1 MLIEVSTG
9 EVADKISILVIK
21 NEKITDQ
28 AKLANIQKELSTLV
42 ESFPAEILIDK
53 LYNELCHVNIQ
64 LWYIEDAIREKERLK
79 EFDEEFI
86 KLARDVY
93 FTNDRRATIKK
104 EINIK
109 YGSDIIE
116 EKSYKP
122 Y

>member
-1 MLIEVSTG
+1 MLIDVSTG

-21 NEKITDQ
+21 NDKIKDTTQLD
-28 AKLANIQKELSTLV
+28 NVQKELSALV

-53 LYNELCHVNIQ
+53 LYTELSVINYQ
-64 LWYIEDAIREKERLK
+64 LWRIEDNIREKERLG
-79 EFDEEFI
+79 EFDAEFI
-86 KLARDVY
+86 QLARDVY
-93 FTNDRRATIKK
+93 FTNDRRAFIKK

-116 EKSYKP
+116 EKSYNP

>member
-64 LWYIEDAIREKERLK
+64 LWHIEDAIREKERLK

-116 EKSYKP
+116 EKSYNP

>member
-1 MLIEVSTG
+1 MYIEVSTG

-21 NEKITDQ
+21 NEKITDR
-28 AKLANIQKELSTLV
+28 AKLANVQKEISTLV
-42 ESFPAEILIDK
+42 DMFPAEILIDK
-53 LYNELCHVNIQ
+53 LYAELCHVNIQ
-64 LWYIEDAIREKERLK
+64 LWHIEDAIREKERLK

-116 EKSYKP
+116 EKSYNP

>member
-1 MLIEVSTG
+1 MYIEVSTG

-21 NEKITDQ
+21 NEKITDE
-28 AKLANIQKELSTLV
+28 AKLANVQKELSALI
-42 ESFPAEILIDK
+42 ELFPAEILIDK

-64 LWYIEDAIREKERLK
+64 LWHIEDAIREKERLR

-93 FTNDRRATIKK
+93 FTNDRRAAVKK

-109 YGSDIIE
+109 YGSDFVE
-116 EKSYKP
+116 EKSYNT

>member
-21 NEKITDQ
+21 NEKIKDTTQ
-28 AKLANIQKELSTLV
+28 LANVQKELSALI
-42 ESFPAEILIDK
+42 ELFPAEILIDK

-64 LWYIEDAIREKERLK
+64 LWHIEDAIREKERLG
-79 EFDEEFI
+79 EFDAEFI

-93 FTNDRRATIKK
+93 FTNDRRAAIKK

-109 YGSDIIE
+109 YGSDFVE
-116 EKSYKP
+116 EKSYKV

>member
-1 MLIEVSTG
+1 MYIEVSTG

-21 NEKITDQ
+21 NEKITDE
-28 AKLANIQKELSTLV
+28 AKLANVQKELSALI
-42 ESFPAEILIDK
+42 ELFPAEILIDK

-64 LWYIEDAIREKERLK
+64 LWYIEDAIREKERLR

-93 FTNDRRATIKK
+93 FTNDRRAAIKK
-104 EINIK
+104 EINLK
-109 YGSDIIE
+109 YGSDFVE
-116 EKSYKP
+116 EKSYNI

>member
-1 MLIEVSTG
+1 MYIEVSTG

-21 NEKITDQ
+21 NEKITDE
-28 AKLANIQKELSTLV
+28 AKLANVQKELSALV
-42 ESFPAEILIDK
+42 ELFPAEILIDK

-64 LWYIEDAIREKERLK
+64 LWHIEDAIREKERLR

-93 FTNDRRATIKK
+93 FTNDRRAVIKK

>member
-1 MLIEVSTG
+1 MYIEVSTG

-21 NEKITDQ
+21 NDKIKDTTQ
-28 AKLANIQKELSTLV
+28 LANVQKELSALV

-53 LYNELCHVNIQ
+53 LYTELSDLNFQ
-64 LWYIEDAIREKERLK
+64 LWRIEDNIREKERLG
-79 EFDEEFI
+79 EFDAEFI
-86 KLARDVY
+86 QLARDVY
-93 FTNDRRATIKK
+93 FTNDRRAFIKK

-116 EKSYKP
+116 EKSYNP

>member
-1 MLIEVSTG
+1 MLIDVSTG

-21 NEKITDQ
+21 NEKIKDTTQ
-28 AKLANIQKELSTLV
+28 LANVQKELSALV

-53 LYNELCHVNIQ
+53 LYTELSVINFQ
-64 LWYIEDAIREKERLK
+64 LWRIEDNIREKERLG
-79 EFDEEFI
+79 EFDAEFI
-86 KLARDVY
+86 QLARDVY
-93 FTNDRRATIKK
+93 FTNDRRAFIKK

-116 EKSYKP
+116 EKSYNP

>member
-1 MLIEVSTG
+1 MLIDVSTG

-21 NEKITDQ
+21 NDKIADTTQ
-28 AKLANIQKELSTLV
+28 LANVQKELSALV

-53 LYNELCHVNIQ
+53 LYTELSVINYQ
-64 LWYIEDAIREKERLK
+64 LWRIEDNIREKERLG
-79 EFDEEFI
+79 EFDAEFI
-86 KLARDVY
+86 QLARDVY
-93 FTNDRRATIKK
+93 FTNDRRAFIKK

-116 EKSYKP
+116 EKSYNP

>member
-1 MLIEVSTG
+1 MYIEVSTG

-21 NEKITDQ
+21 NEKITDET
-28 AKLANIQKELSTLV
+28 KLANVQKELSALI
-42 ESFPAEILIDK
+42 ELFPAEILIDK

-64 LWYIEDAIREKERLK
+64 LWHIEDAIREKERLR

-93 FTNDRRATIKK
+93 FTNDRRAAIKK

-109 YGSDIIE
+109 YGSDFVE
-116 EKSYKP
+116 EKSYKV

>member
-1 MLIEVSTG
+1 MYIEVSTG

-21 NEKITDQ
+21 NDKIKDTTQ
-28 AKLANIQKELSTLV
+28 LANVQKELSALV

-53 LYNELCHVNIQ
+53 LYTELSVINFQ
-64 LWYIEDAIREKERLK
+64 LWRIEDNIREKERLG
-79 EFDEEFI
+79 EFDAEFI
-86 KLARDVY
+86 QLARDVY
-93 FTNDRRATIKK
+93 FTNDRRAFIKK

-116 EKSYKP
+116 EKSYNP

>member
-1 MLIEVSTG
+1 MYIEVSTG

-21 NEKITDQ
+21 NEKIKDTTQ
-28 AKLANIQKELSTLV
+28 LANVQKELSALV

-53 LYNELCHVNIQ
+53 LYTELSVINFQ
-64 LWYIEDAIREKERLK
+64 LWRIEDNIREKERLG
-79 EFDEEFI
+79 EFDAEFI
-86 KLARDVY
+86 QLARDVY
-93 FTNDRRATIKK
+93 FTNDRRAFIKK

-116 EKSYKP
+116 EKSYNP

>member
-1 MLIEVSTG
+1 MYIEVSTG

-21 NEKITDQ
+21 NEKIKDTTQ
-28 AKLANIQKELSTLV
+28 LANVQKELSALI
-42 ESFPAEILIDK
+42 ELFPAEILIDK

-64 LWYIEDAIREKERLK
+64 LWHIEDAIREKERLG
-79 EFDEEFI
+79 EFDAEFI

-93 FTNDRRATIKK
+93 FTNDRRAAIKK

-109 YGSDIIE
+109 YGSDFVE
-116 EKSYKP
+116 EKSYKV

>member
-1 MLIEVSTG
+1 MYIEVSTG

-21 NEKITDQ
+21 NEKITDE
-28 AKLANIQKELSTLV
+28 AKLANVQKELSELI
-42 ESFPAEILIDK
+42 ELFPAEILIDK

-64 LWYIEDAIREKERLK
+64 LWHIEDAIREKERLR

-93 FTNDRRATIKK
+93 FTNDRRAAVKK

-109 YGSDIIE
+109 YGSDFVE
-116 EKSYKP
+116 EKSYNT

>member
-1 MLIEVSTG
+1 MYIEVSTG

-21 NEKITDQ
+21 NEKIKDTTQ
-28 AKLANIQKELSTLV
+28 LANVQKELSALV

-53 LYNELCHVNIQ
+53 LYTELCIINYQ
-64 LWYIEDAIREKERLK
+64 LWRIEDNIREKERLG
-79 EFDEEFI
+79 EFDAEFI
-86 KLARDVY
+86 QLARDVY
-93 FTNDRRATIKK
+93 FTNDRRAFIKK

-116 EKSYKP
+116 EKSYNP

>member
-1 MLIEVSTG
+1 MLIDVSTG

-21 NEKITDQ
+21 NDKIKDTTQLD
-28 AKLANIQKELSTLV
+28 NVQKELSALV

-53 LYNELCHVNIQ
+53 LYTELSVINYQ
-64 LWYIEDAIREKERLK
+64 LWRIEDNIREKERLS
-79 EFDEEFI
+79 EFDAEFI
-86 KLARDVY
+86 QLARDVY
-93 FTNDRRATIKK
+93 FTNDRRAFIKK

-116 EKSYKP
+116 EKSYNP

>member
-1 MLIEVSTG
+1 MLIDVSTG

-21 NEKITDQ
+21 NDKITDTTQ
-28 AKLANIQKELSTLV
+28 LDNVQKELSALV

-53 LYNELCHVNIQ
+53 LYTELSVINYQ
-64 LWYIEDAIREKERLK
+64 LWRIEDNIREKERLG
-79 EFDEEFI
+79 EFDAEFI
-86 KLARDVY
+86 QLARDVY
-93 FTNDRRATIKK
+93 FTNDRRAFIKK

-116 EKSYKP
+116 EKSYNP

>member
-1 MLIEVSTG
+1 MLIDVSTG

-21 NEKITDQ
+21 NDKIKDTTQ
-28 AKLANIQKELSTLV
+28 LANVQKELSALV

-53 LYNELCHVNIQ
+53 LYTELSVINYQ
-64 LWYIEDAIREKERLK
+64 LWRIEDNIREKERLG
-79 EFDEEFI
+79 EFDAEFI
-86 KLARDVY
+86 QLARDVY
-93 FTNDRRATIKK
+93 FTNDRRAFIKK

-116 EKSYKP
+116 EKSYNP

>member
-1 MLIEVSTG
+1 MYIEVSTG

-21 NEKITDQ
+21 NEKITDE
-28 AKLANIQKELSTLV
+28 AKLANVQKELSALI
-42 ESFPAEILIDK
+42 ELFPAEILIDK

-64 LWYIEDAIREKERLK
+64 LWHIEDAIREKERLR

-93 FTNDRRATIKK
+93 FTNDRRAAIKK
-104 EINIK
+104 EINLK
-109 YGSDIIE
+109 YGSDFVE
-116 EKSYKP
+116 EKSYKV

>member
-1 MLIEVSTG
+1 MYIEVSTG

-21 NEKITDQ
+21 NEKITDRD
-28 AKLANIQKELSTLV
+28 KLANVQKELSALV
-42 ESFPAEILIDK
+42 ELFPAEILIDK
-53 LYNELCHVNIQ
+53 LYSQLCHVNIQ
-64 LWYIEDAIREKERLK
+64 LWHIEDAIREKERLG

-93 FTNDRRATIKK
+93 FTNDKRATLKK

-109 YGSDIIE
+109 YGSDIVE

>member
-1 MLIEVSTG
+1 MYIEVSTG

-21 NEKITDQ
+21 NEKIADR

-42 ESFPAEILIDK
+42 NMFPAEILIDK
-53 LYNELCHVNIQ
+53 LYAELCHVNIQ
-64 LWYIEDAIREKERLK
+64 LWHIEDAIREKERLN

-116 EKSYKP
+116 EKSYNP